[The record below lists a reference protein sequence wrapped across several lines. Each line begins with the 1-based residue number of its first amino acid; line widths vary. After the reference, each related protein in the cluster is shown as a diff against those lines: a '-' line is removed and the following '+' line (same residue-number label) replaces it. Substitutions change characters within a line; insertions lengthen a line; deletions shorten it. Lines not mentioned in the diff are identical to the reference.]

1 MPAFIGRN
9 RELNLIDTS
18 LAEARAGAGN
28 CVIVSGDAG
37 IGKSRL
43 ISEVRRRAA
52 RQGFLIL
59 EGACHE
65 QDRSVV
71 FAPLVGMVRSYYSAL
86 SPKTM
91 ADQLWLLAPVL
102 SRLFHELASAVSE
115 TQPALSNEPSV
126 AQGQIFDALASW
138 IVQRASNQP
147 LLLTIEDV
155 HWGDDASQKFLT
167 QLLALIGQHPVLL
180 LISYRTPLPDSGL
193 DAFLALFANHAYT
206 CSLHLRPLKRPEV
219 EAVMRALSNSQQP
232 IRFYFLETVFALTG
246 GNPLFVEELCMSLTA
261 TEAVSLETDLLSL
274 HPLPQARIPRS
285 IRRIITQRLQR
296 VSRQAGNL
304 ADLCAVSGR
313 EFDFELMQALLA
325 CTKGRLLQLIGE
337 LVDAGLVQQQPGGHF
352 VFRHALTR
360 ESLYDRLL
368 IRERRALHG
377 QVAAAIEQ
385 VYADAVQH
393 HFGDLSYHSYKAGCW
408 SAALS
413 YARLAGEQALALHAP
428 RAAVE
433 QFTRAIEAV
442 SRLPH
447 VPSWELHCQR
457 AKALETLG
465 DLDSALTDLAMAL
478 DNARIVGD
486 LQAEWTVIEAL
497 TLMRGDDD
505 VFPESRVLY
514 GGNREALDPGFEEKV

>member
-1 MPAFIGRN
+1 MR
-9 RELNLIDTS
+9 L
-18 LAEARAGAGN
+18 
-28 CVIVSGDAG
+28 VS
-37 IGKSRL
+37 
-43 ISEVRRRAA
+43 
-52 RQGFLIL
+52 
-59 EGACHE
+59 
-65 QDRSVV
+65 DR
-71 FAPLVGMVRSYYSAL
+71 
-86 SPKTM
+86 
-91 ADQLWLLAPVL
+91 
-102 SRLFHELASAVSE
+102 
-115 TQPALSNEPSV
+115 
-126 AQGQIFDALASW
+126 
-138 IVQRASNQP
+138 
-147 LLLTIEDV
+147 
-155 HWGDDASQKFLT
+155 
-167 QLLALIGQHPVLL
+167 
-180 LISYRTPLPDSGL
+180 
-193 DAFLALFANHAYT
+193 
-206 CSLHLRPLKRPEV
+206 
-219 EAVMRALSNSQQP
+219 QQP
-232 IRFYFLETVFALTG
+232 IRFYFLETVFNLTG
-246 GNPLFVEELCMSLTA
+246 GNPLFVEELCTSLTA
-261 TEAVSLETDLLSL
+261 TEVVSLETDLLGL

-285 IRRIITQRLQR
+285 IKRVIRQRLQR
-296 VSRQAGNL
+296 VSRQARNLGN
-304 ADLCAVSGR
+304 LCAVSGR
-313 EFDFELMQALLA
+313 GFDFELMQALTGCSKA
-325 CTKGRLLQLIGE
+325 GLLHLIEE
-337 LVDAGLVQQQPGGHF
+337 LIRAGLVVKRSDDHF
-352 VFRHALTR
+352 AFRHALTR

-413 YARLAGEQALALHAP
+413 YARFAGEQALALHAP